1 MSQFHSRP
9 GRDTLH
15 IKPSSYGRSA
25 THSRPLSTAG
35 PRSCA
40 LSTSFYC
47 SVSWPSSECED
58 PPPLTSD
65 WLRRLH
71 TSFSLRVSIKL
82 KLFLFQINN
91 SDKCISDSS
100 PWFKLRVPVPS
111 IRDIKPNRISRFSAL
126 GHPYPRAGQNK

>member
-15 IKPSSYGRSA
+15 IEPSSYGRSA

-35 PRSCA
+35 PHSYA
-40 LSTSFYC
+40 LSSSFYY
-47 SVSWPSSECED
+47 SVGWPSSECED
-58 PPPLTSD
+58 PPPHTLVIGCGAFTH
-65 WLRRLH
+65 LH
-71 TSFSLRVSIKL
+71 STGRHKINCSC
-82 KLFLFQINN
+82 FQINS

-100 PWFKLRVPVPS
+100 TLVQASGARTINKRY
-111 IRDIKPNRISRFSAL
+111 KPNRVSRFSAL